1 MEEKD
6 EIKEEK
12 NEEFFKINNTINK
25 LNKIYENFLKDYKKS
40 NKNVDMIV
48 NLLNNNGIFH
58 PDLKE
63 ITKKYFDNNKNN
75 NDEENSKNS
84 NEMSSNPN
92 ETQNREEKKFINDEE
107 NNKITNEI
115 SSIPKENQNKEE
127 NKNNNDEEN
136 IINFKEENFYY
147 FLLFIKKFYINLYFN
162 IIHKLNNNFNIF
174 LILV

>member
-6 EIKEEK
+6 KDEIKDEK

-25 LNKIYENFLKDYKKS
+25 SNKIYENFLKDYKKS
-40 NKNVDMIV
+40 NYNEINVDMIV

-75 NDEENSKNS
+75 NDKKNSKNS

-115 SSIPKENQNKEE
+115 SSIPKETQNKEE

-136 IINFKEENFYY
+136 LINFNEDNFYY
-147 FLLFIKKFYINLYFN
+147 FLLFIGTLTYEKKKKEEENKF
-162 IIHKLNNNFNIF
+162 
-174 LILV
+174 

>member
-63 ITKKYFDNNKNN
+63 ITKKYFENNKY
-75 NDEENSKNS
+75 NDEENIKNS
-84 NEMSSNPN
+84 NEISSNPN
-92 ETQNREEKKFINDEE
+92 ETQNREENKFINDEE
-107 NNKITNEI
+107 NNKIPNEI

-127 NKNNNDEEN
+127 NKNKEN

-147 FLLFIKKFYINLYFN
+147 FLLFIGTLTYEKKKKEEENKF
-162 IIHKLNNNFNIF
+162 
-174 LILV
+174 